1 MDEDS
6 KSFFPSR
13 PNWIEK
19 LTLAIVI
26 TGGILGY
33 LLIDRY
39 RVEESK
45 TRKELNEAHT
55 KIANLELAVKQE
67 KDKLELE
74 RGKLLIE
81 ESKAG
86 RALTDINAKIASLDL
101 AVKGQRDNLELERQT
116 LQLSLY
122 KLEAQTKLSVLAEF
136 LNNCAPNIELNMVGS
151 DFVRAESKLTV
162 NYSLRNMGKFSCVV
176 EKPEIIVTTEEI
188 SDAKPTEAEL
198 KEGEDYSLKPPI
210 IIGYF
215 PPNKTNNCPVDI
227 TFKKDFP
234 PKTQIFVKAI
244 FAINTHE
251 QILKI
256 AERLTKDSM
265 TKEELLQISKKTYAV
280 RTRCQ

>member
-6 KSFFPSR
+6 KSFFLSR

-19 LTLAIVI
+19 LTLAVVI
-26 TGGILGY
+26 MGGILGY
-33 LLIDRY
+33 ILIDRY

-45 TRKELNEAHT
+45 TRKELNEAYT
-55 KIANLELAVKQE
+55 KIANLELAVKGE

-74 RGKLLIE
+74 RGKLLIQ

-86 RALTDINAKIASLDL
+86 RALTEINTKIASLDL

-136 LNNCAPNIELNMVGS
+136 LNNCAPNIELNMVGN
-151 DFVRAESKLTV
+151 DFVRAKSELTI

-176 EKPEIIVTTEEI
+176 DKPEIIVATEEI
-188 SDAKPTEAEL
+188 SDAKPAEVEL
-198 KEGEDYSLKPPI
+198 KEGKDYSLKPPI

-215 PPNKTNNCPVDI
+215 PPNKTNNCPVEI
-227 TFKKDFP
+227 TFKKDLP
-234 PKTQIFVKAI
+234 PKTQIVVKAI
-244 FAINTHE
+244 FTVKTHE

-256 AERLTKDSM
+256 AKRLTEDSM
-265 TKEELLQISKKTYAV
+265 TKEELFEISKKTYAV
-280 RTRCQ
+280 ITRY